1 MSASK
6 SARVVL
12 ELDPGE
18 PIAGSISG
26 SGGPAESF
34 RGWVEL
40 ASKLERLR
48 LANHCADDTPATT
61 RPTS

>member
-1 MSASK
+1 MSAAK

-18 PIAGSISG
+18 PISGWISG
-26 SGGPAESF
+26 SRGPAEPF

-40 ASKLERLR
+40 TSKLDRLR
-48 LANHCADDTPATT
+48 LAHNCAHDTRAAG
-61 RPTS
+61 RPTT